1 MREETQLWLQK
12 RLKKQLNKN
21 NSLYDFMLIQILLFV
36 ALLVQDTLIVYL
48 ST

>member
-12 RLKKQLNKN
+12 RLKKKLNKN

>member
-36 ALLVQDTLIVYL
+36 ALLVQD
-48 ST
+48 

>member
-21 NSLYDFMLIQILLFV
+21 NSLYDFMLIQILLLV